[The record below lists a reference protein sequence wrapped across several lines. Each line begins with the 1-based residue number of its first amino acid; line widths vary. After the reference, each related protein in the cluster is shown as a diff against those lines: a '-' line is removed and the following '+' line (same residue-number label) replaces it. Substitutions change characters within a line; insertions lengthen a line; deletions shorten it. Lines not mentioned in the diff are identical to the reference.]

1 VGVEREGAAR
11 SARGGGPALGTLPR
25 LADRYLEHLA
35 GERALAA
42 HTLRAYR
49 GDLDRFL
56 LFVGRDYLGRDPQT
70 VNAAEVDA
78 AAVRAFLGGLGR
90 DGLGKRS
97 QGRALAAVRGLFRW
111 AVREG
116 ELPASPAGVIRTPK
130 APQRLPRHLR
140 PAEVEAVLDAAASA
154 DNARLG
160 LRDRALVE
168 LLYASGLR
176 VGELVS
182 LDWRDLDLRARVL
195 RVVGK
200 GGKERMVP
208 FGAPAAAALRAWL
221 TAWEEVG
228 AEGPAAG
235 NDEGHDGDG
244 KARAAA
250 AVNGDE
256 AMPVF
261 LNARG
266 GRLSDRSVRRILDRC
281 VSQAAIATGVHP
293 HTLRHSFATHLLE
306 AGADLRAIQEL
317 LGHSSLSTTQ
327 RYTHVEVERLLAVYR
342 EAHPRAK
349 A

>member
-1 VGVEREGAAR
+1 MTK
-11 SARGGGPALGTLPR
+11 PAPGTLAV
-25 LADRYLEHLA
+25 LVDRYLEHLA

-56 LFVGRDYLGRDPQT
+56 LFAGRDYLGCDPQT
-70 VNAAEVDA
+70 VDAAQIDA
-78 AAVRAFLGGLGR
+78 AAVRAFLGALTR
-90 DGLGKRS
+90 EGLGKRS

-116 ELPASPAGVIRTPK
+116 ELPASPAAVIRTPK
-130 APQRLPRHLR
+130 TPQKLPRHLR
-140 PAEVEAVLDAAASA
+140 PAEVEAVLEAAASPREPTSGDAAAAGLNPPRRAA
-154 DNARLG
+154 DAARLG
-160 LRDRALVE
+160 LRDRALIE

-182 LDWRDLDLRARVL
+182 LDWRDLDLQARVL

-208 FGAPAAAALRAWL
+208 FGAPSAGALRAWL
-221 TAWEEVG
+221 AAWEEVRAG
-228 AEGPAAG
+228 AGGSSAIA
-235 NDEGHDGDG
+235 
-244 KARAAA
+244 
-250 AVNGDE
+250 GDE
-256 AMPVF
+256 DDDAMPVF

-266 GRLSDRSVRRILDRC
+266 GRLTDRSVRRVLDRC
-281 VSQAAIATGVHP
+281 VEQAAIATGVHP

-327 RYTHVEVERLLAVYR
+327 RYTHVEVDRLLAVYR